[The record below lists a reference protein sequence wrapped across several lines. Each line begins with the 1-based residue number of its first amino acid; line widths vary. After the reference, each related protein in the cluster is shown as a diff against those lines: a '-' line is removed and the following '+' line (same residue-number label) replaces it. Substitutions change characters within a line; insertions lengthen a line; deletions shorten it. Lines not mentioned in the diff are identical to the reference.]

1 MPGDAAGRWVA
12 DRLRENSFRSRS
24 RIVFCHRLSFVT
36 ALDRSTGDRSGGV
49 PTGPAPVPDAR
60 PVDSSGRR
68 CGTAYPL
75 AAGRGFHD
83 PAGAGDKRA
92 APGALRR
99 GVQPVGLVPMGF
111 HRIG

>member
-1 MPGDAAGRWVA
+1 
-12 DRLRENSFRSRS
+12 
-24 RIVFCHRLSFVT
+24 
-36 ALDRSTGDRSGGV
+36 
-49 PTGPAPVPDAR
+49 
-60 PVDSSGRR
+60 
-68 CGTAYPL
+68 L

-99 GVQPVGLVPMGF
+99 GVQPVGLAPMGF